1 MPTYIDI
8 HDLPGAVTA
17 EDLAKAHLADQQ
29 VQGKHGVEYHKYWV
43 NRKNGK
49 LFCMCTALHRAQ
61 RRGSGRRASGGAWQ
75 YCAQDY

>member
-8 HDLPGAVTA
+8 HDLPDAATA
-17 EDLAKAHLADQQ
+17 EDLAKAHNSDLQ
-29 VQGKHGVEYHKYWV
+29 VQGKHGGRIPQVLGEPEERQTLLHV
-43 NRKNGK
+43 
-49 LFCMCTALHRAQ
+49 HRAQ

>member
-17 EDLAKAHLADQQ
+17 EDLAKAHNADQQ
-29 VQGKHGVEYHKYWV
+29 VQGKHRVEYHKLLGEPEE
-43 NRKNGK
+43 RQT
-49 LFCMCTALHRAQ
+49 LLHVHRTQ